1 MIAKWTL
8 ENIDEYIF
16 EKISCSDL
24 FFYWY
29 IRSYDEFR

>member
-1 MIAKWTL
+1 MVAIIPKRTL

-24 FFYWY
+24 FFY
-29 IRSYDEFR
+29 